1 MKKSKGKKIEHWTPL
16 GIFGLFCTILI
27 TVIAVF
33 PFIYMFLM
41 SFTESRTLK
50 LHLNEVDFTN
60 LENFAYIFK
69 NSGFLQAFINS
80 VVVVIASCA
89 LNVVISCMAA
99 YGFEK
104 KLFSRPEIHF
114 PDLYDLVDDS
124 RAGYDDS
131 AVCHYEKRGTSQ
143 YENRTCYHDDRG
155 IFSIFGKA
163 VYEWHPGRAD

>member
-104 KLFSRPEIHF
+104 KLFPGRKFIFQIYMISLMIPGQVTMPRPE
-114 PDLYDLVDDS
+114 PEYGCTRV
-124 RAGYDDS
+124 RALRCG
-131 AVCHYEKRGTSQ
+131 RTSTMILMW
-143 YENRTCYHDDRG
+143 NLGPVTC
-155 IFSIFGKA
+155 
-163 VYEWHPGRAD
+163 

>member
-104 KLFSRPEIHF
+104 KLF
-114 PDLYDLVDDS
+114 
-124 RAGYDDS
+124 
-131 AVCHYEKRGTSQ
+131 
-143 YENRTCYHDDRG
+143 
-155 IFSIFGKA
+155 
-163 VYEWHPGRAD
+163 PGRKFIFQILSLIHI

>member
-80 VVVVIASCA
+80 VVVVLS
-89 LNVVISCMAA
+89 L
-99 YGFEK
+99 
-104 KLFSRPEIHF
+104 IH
-114 PDLYDLVDDS
+114 
-124 RAGYDDS
+124 
-131 AVCHYEKRGTSQ
+131 
-143 YENRTCYHDDRG
+143 
-155 IFSIFGKA
+155 I
-163 VYEWHPGRAD
+163 